1 MTIWNRIK
9 QLNLKQFFILLKVFI
24 IRPLYII
31 PTHRA
36 TIETLLIC
44 DKLFRT
50 KHQNHNREN
59 AFRHALWNIIIAKNC
74 YTPKRGV
81 TNVIEWAE
89 KITTLHEKM
98 APNKPLE
105 TVMDLHNNKVGL
117 TLFEE
122 EKLYQKPLSEIK
134 KILLQKME
142 FGVKVNSE
150 EEIKQHTD
158 KMVYLE

>member
-36 TIETLLIC
+36 TIGTLLIC
-44 DKLFRT
+44 DKLFGT
-50 KHQNHNREN
+50 KHQNHSKEN

-74 YTPKRGV
+74 YTTKRGV
-81 TNVIEWAE
+81 TNVIKWAE
-89 KITTLHEKM
+89 KITSIHEKM

-122 EKLYQKPLSEIK
+122 EKLYEKSLSEIK
-134 KILLQKME
+134 KVLLEKME
-142 FGVKVNSE
+142 FGVKVSSIE
-150 EEIKQHTD
+150 EMKQHTG